1 MDNKIKENEQQI
13 TYFKLENLLKRA
25 YKSKA
30 KISDDPIH
38 EEVNCTIYCGAG
50 FNVGVTATSYED
62 PDTVGKVCF
71 YASQQYEDEIGE
83 MSMGEDLEQTIKDLF
98 QMASDISEME
108 ERPYIDDAEI
118 RKLEDI
124 ANGQSLLFENK
135 MDKTMNN
142 RIKELKDNFV
152 VVELLDFE
160 DDEVKDVLES
170 YGGQL
175 DYDVWSISKE
185 NIQDIKEEI
194 DDWKN
199 RIAFYSSYDDG
210 RYGKKLT
217 EKEVFKSYL
226 KDSSKRLWDFP
237 SAEKNFKEFCDKL
250 QDFCD
255 TYAKGMGLVVDGR
268 GLNGYGADIH
278 ISQEDEY
285 GRLGGYESWLDSDDL
300 PEWEELYKKTFGEE
314 DSNESVL
321 NEARIGEED
330 RDTIHNTDELVETL
344 KKTGKFFTVEKEMDK
359 GHVTAEVRGHDELTF
374 DIKIRSDSHKY
385 MMKIFSYGED
395 IDQFRGATKSEL
407 IADINEALSTLYGEK
422 E

>member
-1 MDNKIKENEQQI
+1 MN
-13 TYFKLENLLKRA
+13 
-25 YKSKA
+25 
-30 KISDDPIH
+30 
-38 EEVNCTIYCGAG
+38 TIY
-50 FNVGVTATSYED
+50 
-62 PDTVGKVCF
+62 
-71 YASQQYEDEIGE
+71 
-83 MSMGEDLEQTIKDLF
+83 IK
-98 QMASDISEME
+98 
-108 ERPYIDDAEI
+108 
-118 RKLEDI
+118 
-124 ANGQSLLFENK
+124 
-135 MDKTMNN
+135 DKTMNN

-160 DDEVKDVLES
+160 DDEAKDVLES

-185 NIQDIKEEI
+185 NIQDVKEEI
-194 DDWKN
+194 DDWEN

-210 RYGKKLT
+210 RYGKELLSD
-217 EKEVFKSYL
+217 ELKEY
-226 KDSSKRLWDFP
+226 KREEEIMINRRIKEADEPVEDLWDFP

-268 GLNGYGADIH
+268 SIDGYGANIH

-300 PEWEELYKKTFGEE
+300 PKWEELYKKTFGEE
-314 DSNESVL
+314 DLNESVL

-330 RDTIHNTDELVETL
+330 KDIIHNTDELAEVL
-344 KKTGKFFTVEKEMDK
+344 RKTGQFLTVEKEMDK
-359 GHVTAEVRGHDELTF
+359 GHITAEVSGHDELTF

-407 IADINEALSTLYGEK
+407 IADIKEALSTLYDEK

>member
-1 MDNKIKENEQQI
+1 MNNKIKENEQQI
-13 TYFKLENLLKRA
+13 TYSKLENLLKRA

-71 YASQQYEDEIGE
+71 YVSQQYEDEIGE

-160 DDEVKDVLES
+160 DDEAKDVLES

-185 NIQDIKEEI
+185 NIQDVKEEI
-194 DDWKN
+194 DDWEN

-210 RYGKKLT
+210 RYGEKLI
-217 EKEVFKSYL
+217 EKEVFKS
-226 KDSSKRLWDFP
+226 
-237 SAEKNFKEFCDKL
+237 
-250 QDFCD
+250 
-255 TYAKGMGLVVDGR
+255 
-268 GLNGYGADIH
+268 I
-278 ISQEDEY
+278 
-285 GRLGGYESWLDSDDL
+285 
-300 PEWEELYKKTFGEE
+300 
-314 DSNESVL
+314 
-321 NEARIGEED
+321 
-330 RDTIHNTDELVETL
+330 
-344 KKTGKFFTVEKEMDK
+344 
-359 GHVTAEVRGHDELTF
+359 
-374 DIKIRSDSHKY
+374 
-385 MMKIFSYGED
+385 
-395 IDQFRGATKSEL
+395 
-407 IADINEALSTLYGEK
+407 
-422 E
+422 

>member
-1 MDNKIKENEQQI
+1 MNNKIKENEQQI

-62 PDTVGKVCF
+62 PDMAGKVCF
-71 YASQQYEDEIGE
+71 YVSQQYEDDIGE

-98 QMASDISEME
+98 RMASDISEME

-124 ANGQSLLFENK
+124 ANGQSLLFENRMGK
-135 MDKTMNN
+135 ELQPDELKEYKREDEIMMNR
-142 RIKELKDNFV
+142 RIKEA
-152 VVELLDFE
+152 
-160 DDEVKDVLES
+160 DEPVQE
-170 YGGQL
+170 
-175 DYDVWSISKE
+175 
-185 NIQDIKEEI
+185 
-194 DDWKN
+194 
-199 RIAFYSSYDDG
+199 
-210 RYGKKLT
+210 
-217 EKEVFKSYL
+217 
-226 KDSSKRLWDFP
+226 LWDFP

-300 PEWEELYKKTFGEE
+300 PKWEELYKKTFGEE
-314 DSNESVL
+314 DLNESVL

-330 RDTIHNTDELVETL
+330 KDIIHNTDELAETL
-344 KKTGKFFTVEKEMDK
+344 KKTGQFLTVEKEMDK